1 MLTFHAFIFFLTVF
15 CPLASSY
22 TDDRTGNWDG
32 TGQDYGPVQIL
43 AREGCV
49 WTLLQTAL
57 SQEVIAE

>member
-1 MLTFHAFIFFLTVF
+1 MYAYFSFLHIFFLTMF
-15 CPLASSY
+15 FPLAFCY

-49 WTLLQTAL
+49 W
-57 SQEVIAE
+57 